1 MAPHLRRAQAGAF
14 VACAF
19 MVGLPSLALSQTR
32 GATAAEAWAQPLTSD
47 GQPDLQG
54 IWTNGT
60 LTPFERPAGLAGKAF
75 LTEAEAADAERQAT
89 ERRANPNRP
98 RRPGEVGGD
107 NEAFVDSGYKV
118 TSTRQ
123 TSLVVDRDGRIPL
136 TPEAE
141 RRRNA
146 NLESVDSF
154 ETLSPWDRCITRSI
168 TGLFPAGYNNGYQIV
183 QSPGYVVIV
192 AEMIHEARIIPIDG
206 RPHAPSSVRSW
217 LGDSRGRW
225 EGRTLVVDTTNFV
238 GRGWF
243 STHAGSGRLRGVPQT
258 EALHL
263 VERFTRTDPD
273 TLIYEVTIDDPGVYT
288 SSWKV
293 SLPFRRDDGYRIFEY
308 ACHEGNKATELTLRG
323 ARTLEK
329 AAGAT
334 TPK

>member
-1 MAPHLRRAQAGAF
+1 MCLLAG
-14 VACAF
+14 CAL
-19 MVGLPSLALSQTR
+19 VVSLPSPAAGQPR
-32 GATAAEAWAQPLTSD
+32 EAPAAESWTPPRTPD

-60 LTPFERPAGLAGKAF
+60 LTPFERPANLAGKAF
-75 LTEAEAADAERQAT
+75 LTEQEAADIERQAA

-98 RRPGEVGGD
+98 RRPGDVGGD

-118 TSTRQ
+118 TVTRQ

-136 TPEAE
+136 RPEAE
-141 RRRNA
+141 QIRDA
-146 NLESVDSF
+146 NENGVDSF
-154 ETLSPWDRCITRSI
+154 ETMSPWDRCITRSI
-168 TGLFPAGYNNGYQIV
+168 TGLFPAGYNNGYQII

-192 AEMIHEARIIPIDG
+192 SEMIHEARIIPVDG
-206 RPHAPSSVRSW
+206 RPHAPASVRSW

-225 EGRTLVVDTTNFV
+225 EGQTLVVDTINFV

-263 VERFTRTDPD
+263 VERFTRTSTD
-273 TLIYEVTIDDPGVYT
+273 TILYEMTIDDPGVYT
-288 SSWKV
+288 SAWKV
-293 SLPFRRDDGYRIFEY
+293 SLPFRRDDGYQIFEY
-308 ACHEGNKATELTLRG
+308 ACHEGNKATELMLRG
-323 ARTLEK
+323 ARTIEK
-329 AAGAT
+329 AAAVA